1 MVAAPAAVILEQA
14 LLQQEQEEVTVVDK
28 ALVVD
33 PEHQLD
39 LDKMLAEHQVAI
51 QTQALVVEALAK

>member
-1 MVAAPAAVILEQA
+1 
-14 LLQQEQEEVTVVDK
+14 VVDK

-39 LDKMLAEHQVAI
+39 LDKMLAELQAVT
-51 QTQALVVEALAK
+51 QTQAPEAVEQDK